1 MPRTTRLTRKPYA
14 GNPHVRFDEG
24 EGFLTEPSL
33 LYEYDLKTH
42 AHTPTRPYADLST
55 VLSDEALAESEAL
68 AKVNTPIP
76 RRADTLTA
84 PPLTRPSLRC
94 LLAEMQGS
102 LWLRVSA
109 RCRKTL

>member
-1 MPRTTRLTRKPYA
+1 VTFA
-14 GNPHVRFDEG
+14 VFCFNPFFADRGRRRGGVRFED
-24 EGFLTEPSL
+24 P
-33 LYEYDLKTH
+33 
-42 AHTPTRPYADLST
+42 RPYADLSA

-68 AKVNTPIP
+68 AKVDT
-76 RRADTLTA
+76 RYADTLTA